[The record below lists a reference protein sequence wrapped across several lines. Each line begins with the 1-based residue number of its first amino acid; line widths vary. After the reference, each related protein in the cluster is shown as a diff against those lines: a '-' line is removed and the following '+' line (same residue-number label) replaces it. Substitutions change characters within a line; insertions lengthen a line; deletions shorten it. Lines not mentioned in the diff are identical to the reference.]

1 MANILDFVPSDG
13 TMQEATLEKLD
24 SIILN
29 TGGGGGATGF
39 STTALLGA
47 GVTFDSGVLDL
58 TDSTQVQ
65 TEILASQDGTL
76 VFTFYSDAAG
86 TDAVRTLTVPYDA
99 LNGFQLLSAPTFGYY
114 VRYQF
119 TNTTGLTQTKFYY
132 ATKLSN
138 RALSAQVLS
147 LTGNMAAG
155 MTANVGRSVLVGQDL
170 NGAFSNV
177 STTLTTNDSGTTTNL
192 NVVSGARPSQLAGRV
207 KVSEVV
213 DSAVSVLQRTI
224 TADKT
229 FFVTDIVLTID
240 NTDNAATGRV
250 TLRDGLTVAGTVIL
264 PMLIQESPTN
274 ESAVQVVQ
282 HSFTE
287 PIEFSTGLFVEEST
301 GINTITGVII
311 GYEE

>member
-13 TMQEATLEKLD
+13 SMQEATLEKLD
-24 SIILN
+24 TIIVN
-29 TGGGGGATGF
+29 TGGTGAAGF
-39 STTALLGA
+39 RTVTPLADGI
-47 GVTFDSGVLDL
+47 TFDSGLIDM

-65 TEILASQDGTL
+65 TEVLASHSGIL
-76 VFTFYSDAAG
+76 TFSFYEDAAG
-86 TDAVRTLTVPYDA
+86 VDNVRTLSFPYDA
-99 LNGFQLLSAPTFGYY
+99 ALGFQFFSAPTFGYY

-119 TNTTGLTQTKFYY
+119 ENNSGSAQTDFYFT
-132 ATKLSN
+132 TKLSN
-138 RALSAQVLS
+138 TALSAQVIS
-147 LTGNMAAG
+147 LTGNLATG

-177 STTLTTNDSGTTTNL
+177 STTLTNNDSGTTTNL

-207 KVSEVV
+207 KVSEVL
-213 DSAVSVLQRTI
+213 DTAVSVLQRTI

-229 FFVTDIVLTID
+229 FYVTDIVLTID
-240 NTDNAATGRV
+240 NIDNAATGRV

-264 PMLIQESPTN
+264 PMLVQESPTN